1 MAVKWAFR
9 ADPSL
14 RLLYQDNIAALL
26 HEPTS
31 RRAAGDAVFAS
42 YSGRPCLQYVRARSQ
57 GVAAKTAFS

>member
-14 RLLYQDNIAALL
+14 RLPYQDNIAALP
-26 HEPTS
+26 HEPTFP
-31 RRAAGDAVFAS
+31 RAPGDAAFAR
-42 YSGRPCLQYVRARSQ
+42 YSSRPRLQYVRARSQ